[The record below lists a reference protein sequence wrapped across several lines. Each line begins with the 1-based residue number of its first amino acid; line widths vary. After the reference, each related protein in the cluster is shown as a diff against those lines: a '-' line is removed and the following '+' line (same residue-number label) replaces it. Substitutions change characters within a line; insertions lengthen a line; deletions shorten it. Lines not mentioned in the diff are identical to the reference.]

1 MAHRIA
7 FIGFGGVGQGLAD
20 IIQNQGNELV
30 EKEGLELK
38 VVAIS
43 DMMKGSLYH
52 PEGLDLK
59 LVKETLNSTGSLQSY
74 PNEPGLIRG
83 LNSMQTIKQSNADTI
98 IEVTFTDVRTGQPA
112 IDHCKAAFQAR
123 KNVVT
128 TNKGPIALAYRELSQ
143 LAKNNGVFF
152 GFEGTVMSGT
162 PALRMPLTTLAGNDI
177 SEIRGIF
184 NGTSNYMLTRME
196 EGLSF
201 QDALKEAQNL
211 GFAEA
216 DPTNDIEGYDVRY
229 KTVILANYVM
239 GASLAVEEVACKG
252 ISHLTNQDIVDAKR
266 DGERWKLL
274 GTLKKGKNGVTA
286 TVGPERLPLTD
297 PLATISGATNAI
309 TYECSLAGPIT
320 LSGAGAGIKETGF
333 SLLIDLIHFHR
344 EKKAVT
350 T

>member
-20 IIQNQGNELV
+20 IIQNQGEELLK
-30 EKEGLELK
+30 KEGLDLQ

-52 PEGLDLK
+52 PEGLNLEA
-59 LVKETLNSTGSLQSY
+59 VTEAVASGSLQSY
-74 PNEPGLIRG
+74 PEESGLIRG
-83 LNSMQTIKQSNADTI
+83 LDSMQTIKQSNADTI
-98 IEVTFTDVRTGQPA
+98 VEVTFTDVRTGQPA
-112 IDHCKAAFQAR
+112 IDHCKAAFLSR

-128 TNKGPIALAYRELSQ
+128 TNKGPIALAYRELSK
-143 LAKNNGVFF
+143 LAKEYGVFF

-162 PALRMPLTTLAGNDI
+162 PALRMPLTTLAGNEI
-177 SEIRGIF
+177 SAIRGIF

-201 QDALKEAQNL
+201 DAALKEAQDL

-216 DPTNDIEGYDVRY
+216 DPTNDVEGYDVRY
-229 KTVILANYVM
+229 KVVILANYVM
-239 GASLAVEEVACKG
+239 DLPLTVEEVTCKG
-252 ISHLTNQDIVDAKR
+252 ISQLTTQDIEEAKQN
-266 DGERWKLL
+266 GERWKLL
-274 GTLKKGKNGVTA
+274 GTLQKGEDGLIA
-286 TVGPERLPLTD
+286 TVGPERIPLTD
-297 PLATISGATNAI
+297 PLASISGATNAI

-320 LSGAGAGIKETGF
+320 LAGAGAGIKETGF

>member
-20 IIQNQGNELV
+20 IIQNQGEELLK
-30 EKEGLELK
+30 KEGLELQ

-52 PEGLDLK
+52 PEGLNLK
-59 LVKETLNSTGSLQSY
+59 VVHETLKSTGSLHSY
-74 PNEPGLIRG
+74 PEEPGLIRG
-83 LNSMQTIKQSNADTI
+83 LDSIQTIKQSNADTI
-98 IEVTFTDVRTGQPA
+98 VEVTFTDVRTGQPA
-112 IDHCKAAFQAR
+112 IDHCKAAFLSR

-128 TNKGPIALAYRELSQ
+128 TNKGPIALAYRELSK
-143 LAKNNGVFF
+143 LAKDNGVFF

-162 PALRMPLTTLAGNDI
+162 PALRMPRTTLAGNEI

-184 NGTSNYMLTRME
+184 NGTCNYMLTRME

-201 QDALKEAQNL
+201 DAALKEAQDL

-216 DPTNDIEGYDVRY
+216 DPTNDLEGYDVRY
-229 KTVILANYVM
+229 KVVILANYVM
-239 GASLAVEEVACKG
+239 GSSLTVEEVACQG
-252 ISHLTNQDIVDAKR
+252 MSHITTQDIVEAKQN
-266 DGERWKLL
+266 GERWKLL
-274 GTLKKGKNGVTA
+274 GTLKKGKEGIIA

-297 PLATISGATNAI
+297 PLASISGATNAI

-320 LSGAGAGIKETGF
+320 LAGAGAGIKETGF